1 MSGAYGV
8 NLSESMIATLD
19 EVPDQL
25 LTLSYGAGK
34 KFKAILLYLILPVA
48 FATIIILGAEQF
60 AEQLPTNVF
69 KGLMATAGLGFLFLL
84 IGVFKANKKFS
95 PQYIFTS
102 AGMTVNSKM
111 MDWSTVSH
119 VEVLA
124 TARSGDKASIII
136 YLEDEQTLGLKIQ
149 KHELRM
155 KVSEVLR
162 CNVSN
167 IAFKD

>member
-8 NLSESMIATLD
+8 NLSDSMIAMLD

-25 LTLSYGAGK
+25 LTLSYGVGTK
-34 KFKAILLYLILPVA
+34 IKAVLLYLIIPVA
-48 FATIIILGAEQF
+48 FSAIIMVGAEQF
-60 AEQLPTNVF
+60 SHQLPVTIF
-69 KGLMATAGLGFLFLL
+69 KGLMVTAGLGFLFLL
-84 IGVFKANKKFS
+84 IGMFKANKKFS
-95 PQYIFTS
+95 PQYIFTNI
-102 AGMTVNSKM
+102 GMTVNGKM
-111 MDWSTVSH
+111 IDWSTVSH

-124 TARSGDKASIII
+124 AARSEDKASIVI
-136 YLEDEQTLGLKIQ
+136 YLEDDRVLGLKIK

-162 CNVSN
+162 CNVNN